1 MVKHLNL
8 IIPFLFLGAH
18 ARASTINAQAWR
30 ARGDATPPLFPD
42 ESRFTFPE
50 KHSQSLAG
58 RGEVGICFSGGGS
71 RAFVAAAGQARA
83 LLFLGLVDKIKYS
96 ASVSG
101 GSWFHTLWQFWSSGA
116 SDEAQLL
123 GPYVPPRALNE
134 SFLRAMPGG
143 CCLGAPGRESL
154 WRLLARLLVRSRL
167 DPAYSLDRAW

>member
-1 MVKHLNL
+1 MSILEISAKACQPTSPSSV
-8 IIPFLFLGAH
+8 I
-18 ARASTINAQAWR
+18 AWS
-30 ARGDATPPLFPD
+30 PD
-42 ESRFTFPE
+42 E
-50 KHSQSLAG
+50 
-58 RGEVGICFSGGGS
+58 
-71 RAFVAAAGQARA
+71 AAAGQARA